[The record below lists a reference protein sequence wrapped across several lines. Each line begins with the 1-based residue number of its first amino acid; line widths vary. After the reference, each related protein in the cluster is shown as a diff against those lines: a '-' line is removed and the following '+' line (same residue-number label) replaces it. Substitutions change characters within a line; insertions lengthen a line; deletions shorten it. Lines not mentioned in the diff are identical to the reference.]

1 MTPEGARPAGPE
13 PTPAR
18 ASTKRLKRYEVHLLA
33 AYLVCA
39 VAALIFLRAS
49 VDELDFLG
57 VGWIVVLATLPLLPW
72 LIPRLA
78 QFVKTVS
85 PYVQTLK
92 VGAVQVDLRTAQ
104 RTPISIATAGMQ
116 PGLPNDVSAL
126 SAGTGIS
133 SLMNALRELERQG
146 GSPVGVID
154 LQDGHKWR
162 LPNVFFLAR
171 LLELEP
177 VVRQLVFT
185 EMKGGIDGYLVGSA
199 SPEDVRRRIEQAV
212 PQYAT
217 AAAMLP
223 RRDVPTLA
231 DPTMAQP
238 VGSDFLA
245 FRGFLGPDS
254 GRDDDPVFGYLSSVR
269 LATLAGPLGDAAVE
283 GLGTVLTEEQLRTVV
298 QSPFQF
304 VPATTGGRVTGIVDR
319 DAVALAAARS
329 AVAAS

>member
-199 SPEDVRRRIEQAV
+199 SPQGRSPADRTGRAPVRDRGGDAPAARRSHPGRPNDGATRRVRLSRLPRLPRPGFRPRRRPGVRVSLQRSTGHARR
-212 PQYAT
+212 
-217 AAAMLP
+217 AA
-223 RRDVPTLA
+223 
-231 DPTMAQP
+231 
-238 VGSDFLA
+238 G
-245 FRGFLGPDS
+245 
-254 GRDDDPVFGYLSSVR
+254 
-269 LATLAGPLGDAAVE
+269 
-283 GLGTVLTEEQLRTVV
+283 
-298 QSPFQF
+298 
-304 VPATTGGRVTGIVDR
+304 
-319 DAVALAAARS
+319 
-329 AVAAS
+329 